1 MGESSN
7 IPKYRHPQSIR
18 RSPFPIKCYVCNKV
32 DHKAKQCRQTK
43 THYNKPSQ
51 REYSLTNRHSIANA
65 GVVMPSI
72 THVCSIYKSE
82 AQLRCG
88 CSVPVLGNACV
99 VYQQNIPT
107 SMGYDSKEVERV
119 LRDTGCSDD
128 VNQGVELQ
136 CHDTISTQIEED
148 QTSTTDSCENETY
161 RSTYYDID
169 SDQLVSN
176 IEVSPANVDASDTT
190 QISVDCST
198 TVETCASGKR
208 NKDSVT
214 FKPSPVPKQCD
225 VNTSHRYFSS
235 PFKEGGLRVMRELW
249 EKERIT

>member
-1 MGESSN
+1 M
-7 IPKYRHPQSIR
+7 
-18 RSPFPIKCYVCNKV
+18 
-32 DHKAKQCRQTK
+32 
-43 THYNKPSQ
+43 
-51 REYSLTNRHSIANA
+51 
-65 GVVMPSI
+65 
-72 THVCSIYKSE
+72 
-82 AQLRCG
+82 
-88 CSVPVLGNACV
+88 NACV
-99 VYQQNIPT
+99 EYQQNIPT
-107 SMGYDSKEVERV
+107 SMGYVSKEVERA

-128 VNQGVELQ
+128 VNQSVELQ
-136 CHDTISTQIEED
+136 CRDTISTQIEEV